1 MTVRTD
7 GGACPQ
13 QVAAGSTGRRARH
26 VFVGSVFVVVLAAI
40 CSACGGSGAS
50 DTLKLSVSSGSPG
63 TVVTVSGD
71 AGSGCVVQKNW
82 YGFDFQ
88 PSGQDSKGPVTQ
100 MTTPVAPKGT
110 WSAIF
115 VIPSYLGGSATRG
128 PGAPATPG
136 DYEFTAPSCNGKVL
150 AKGSFQVTSAAPPS
164 KTAKDYLGIV
174 STVDGQGYWVF
185 QADGTV
191 TAYGDAKSAGSLS
204 AADASSTH
212 IVGMARTYTGNGYWL
227 VSSTG
232 HVYTF
237 GDAKDYGSLSTTESS
252 SGPIIGIAATPDGKG
267 YWLAS
272 SGGHVY
278 GFGDAHLEGMP
289 SSNYAPFDAIGARPA
304 GGYVVTAASN
314 AATYV
319 YPALTGGPSGGGG
332 PGTALSGMLVGTAV
346 TPSGNGTWQV
356 GTDGGVITTGDA
368 VFHGSVPSVNG
379 TLTAPV
385 TGIAGSPDGLGYWLV
400 CANGDVYSFGSAH
413 YFGDPQHPPTT

>member
-7 GGACPQ
+7 GGACLQ
-13 QVAAGSTGRRARH
+13 HVAPRRPRRRARQ
-26 VFVGSVFVVVLAAI
+26 VLFGTGFVAVLSVI
-40 CSACGGSGAS
+40 CTACGGSGAS
-50 DTLKLSVSSGSPG
+50 DTLKLSVSSGPPG

-88 PSGQDSKGPVTQ
+88 PSGQLNKGPATQ

-110 WSAIF
+110 WTAIF
-115 VIPSYLGGSATRG
+115 VIPSYLGGSSARG
-128 PGAPATPG
+128 PGAPTTPG
-136 DYEFTAPSCNGKVL
+136 HYEFTAPSCNGKVL
-150 AKGSFQVTSAAPPS
+150 AKGSFQVTSTAPPT
-164 KTAKDYLGIV
+164 KEAKDYVGIV
-174 STVDGQGYWVF
+174 STVDGQGYWVV
-185 QADGTV
+185 QADGSV
-191 TAYGDAKSAGSLS
+191 TAYGDAKSEGSLS
-204 AADASSTH
+204 SSEAASTR
-212 IVGMARTYTGNGYWL
+212 IVGMARTYSGNGYWL

-232 HVYTF
+232 HVFTF
-237 GDAKDYGSLSTTESS
+237 GDAKEYGSVSPTQSS
-252 SGPIIGIAATPDGKG
+252 SAPIVGIAASPDGKG

-272 SGGHVY
+272 ASGQVF

-289 SSNYAPFDAIGARPA
+289 NSNYAPFDAIGARPA

-346 TPSGNGTWQV
+346 TPSGNGTWQA

-400 CANGDVYSFGSAH
+400 CANGDVFSFGSAH

>member
-1 MTVRTD
+1 M
-7 GGACPQ
+7 
-13 QVAAGSTGRRARH
+13 
-26 VFVGSVFVVVLAAI
+26 
-40 CSACGGSGAS
+40 
-50 DTLKLSVSSGSPG
+50 KLSVSSGSPG
-63 TVVTVSGD
+63 TLVTVSGD

-82 YGFDFQ
+82 FGFDFQ
-88 PSGQDSKGPVTQ
+88 PYGQLNKGPVTQ

-110 WSAIF
+110 WTATF

-128 PGAPATPG
+128 AGAPTTPG
-136 DYEFTAPSCNGKVL
+136 RYEFTAPSCNGKVL
-150 AKGSFQVTSAAPPS
+150 AKGSFQVTSATPPA
-164 KTAKDYLGIV
+164 KAAKDYVGIV

-185 QADGTV
+185 QADGGV
-191 TAYGDAKSAGSLS
+191 TAYGDAKSAGSLTS
-204 AADASSTH
+204 TEASSTH
-212 IVGMARTYTGNGYWL
+212 IVGMARTYDGNGYWL

-232 HVYTF
+232 HVYPL
-237 GDAKDYGSLSTTESS
+237 GDAKDYGSLTTTESS
-252 SGPIIGIAATPDGKG
+252 SAPIVGIAATPNGKG

-272 SGGHVY
+272 SSGHVY

-289 SSNYAPFDAIGARPA
+289 NSYMAPYDAIGTRPA

-319 YPALTGGPSGGGG
+319 YPGGQLSGGGVG
-332 PGTALSGMLVGTAV
+332 AALSAMLVGTAV

-368 VFHGSVPSVNG
+368 IFHGSVPSVNG